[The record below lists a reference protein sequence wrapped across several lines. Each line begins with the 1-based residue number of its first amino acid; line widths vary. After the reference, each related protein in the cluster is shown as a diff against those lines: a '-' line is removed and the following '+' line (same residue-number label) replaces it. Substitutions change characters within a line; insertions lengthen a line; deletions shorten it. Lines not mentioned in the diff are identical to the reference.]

1 MLVFFGFSR
10 KKLDSFVIYFFFK
23 SSATVSVDVCTFE
36 IAVVVI
42 GPQVKK

>member
-1 MLVFFGFSR
+1 MFFGFR
-10 KKLDSFVIYFFFK
+10 KKKTKLNSFVIFFFFR
-23 SSATVSVDVCTFE
+23 SSATVSVNVCTFE